1 MTHFRF
7 RYKQVG
13 CLRWRCRAAR
23 RRTML
28 FVLPL
33 NATPGRPA
41 SAAAWRRTVPV
52 SVPITPIATVLQ
64 IGSFVVG
71 PEGDPQLMG
80 HPDIRY

>member
-7 RYKQVG
+7 RYKQIG
-13 CLRWRCRAAR
+13 YMRWRCRAAR
-23 RRTML
+23 HHTML
-28 FVLPL
+28 LILPL
-33 NATPGRPA
+33 AATRRPSA

-52 SVPITPIATVLQ
+52 VVPIVPVATVLQ

-71 PEGDPQLMG
+71 AEGDPQLMG